1 MDIRQ
6 RIEALAARRGLQKK
20 DLAERMGKRKENLNA
35 LITNPKWD
43 TIELVAQALGIEPW
57 ELFREEIEAAGFEIV
72 KKGADP
78 APRSANMDACESKNP
93 APTGVGSLGAEEQP
107 SAGGQQASDGERP
120 DLITIDPVTGESRKY
135 RLIG

>member
-6 RIEALAARRGLQKK
+6 RIESLAARRGIQKK
-20 DLAERMGKRKENLNA
+20 DLAERMGKRKENLNT

-43 TIELVAQALGIEPW
+43 TIELVVQALGIEPW
-57 ELFREEIEAAGFEIV
+57 ELFREEIEAAGLEIV
-72 KKGADP
+72 KKGTDLTP
-78 APRSANMDACESKNP
+78 SP

>member
-6 RIEALAARRGLQKK
+6 RIESLAARRGIQKK
-20 DLAERMGKRKENLNA
+20 DLAERMGKRKENLNT

-43 TIELVAQALGIEPW
+43 TIELVVQALGIEPW
-57 ELFREEIEAAGFEIV
+57 ELFREEIEAAGLEIV
-72 KKGADP
+72 KKGTDP
-78 APRSANMDACESKNP
+78 TPSP

-135 RLIG
+135 RLIS

>member
-6 RIEALAARRGLQKK
+6 RIEALAARRGIQKK
-20 DLAERMGKRKENLNA
+20 DLAERMGKRKENLNT

-57 ELFREEIEAAGFEIV
+57 ELFREEIEAAGLKIV
-72 KKGADP
+72 DC
-78 APRSANMDACESKNP
+78 RETSVESK
-93 APTGVGSLGAEEQP
+93 QP
-107 SAGGQQASDGERP
+107 SDVIPQTSDTEDRQPADGGQQGQDMDRP

-135 RLIG
+135 KLI